1 MNRPA
6 TAAPAAFWCRVPS
19 RPNFGD
25 ALTPWLIERLGG
37 RTPRFVPH
45 DHPGPRLMVTGSIAG
60 LAGPGATVWG
70 AGLMWRN
77 EALSPHARWL
87 AVRGPLTRAQVLAS
101 GGCCPAVWGD
111 PALLLPRLHVP
122 PAGPRRGIGFVP
134 HFSDRARLP
143 VGWAEAQG
151 LRLVDLQTGI
161 EPVIDAIATCEWV
174 VSTSLHGLIVAHAY
188 GVPAVWA
195 QLRDLPSG
203 DGVKFADHF
212 AALDAEPRAPLPI
225 RFDGLAD
232 LALFERAAWAPAR
245 VDTEALWRSR
255 PFEGADAGAAR
266 ERRTAD
272 DA

>member
-6 TAAPAAFWCRVPS
+6 TGVPAAFWCRVPS

-37 RTPRFVPH
+37 HAPRFVPH

-77 EALSPHARWL
+77 EPLSPLARWL

-101 GGCCPAVWGD
+101 GGDCPAVWGD
-111 PALLLPRLHVP
+111 PALLLPRLHRP
-122 PAGPRRGIGFVP
+122 PAGPRRGIGFAP

-143 VGWAEAQG
+143 EGWTDAQG
-151 LRLVDLQTGI
+151 LRLVDLQSGI
-161 EPVIDAIATCEWV
+161 EPVIDAITACEWLL
-174 VSTSLHGLIVAHAY
+174 STSLHGLIVAHAY
-188 GVPAVWA
+188 GVPAVWV
-195 QLRDLPSG
+195 QLRELPSG

-212 AALDAEPRAPLPI
+212 SALDVEAPAPLPI
-225 RFDGLAD
+225 RLDSLGDRAVL
-232 LALFERAAWAPAR
+232 ERAAWAPTH
-245 VDTEALWRSR
+245 VDTDALWRSR
-255 PFEGADAGAAR
+255 PFTGMAR
-266 ERRTAD
+266 PAPVRIAAD